1 MGSERESER
10 EREREREGH
19 GKNHRGFMM
28 SEPSCERAF
37 PLTGKEILLQSVSL
51 LTPVCNRH
59 KHEPTRAPSLSLRR
73 SASALSLNLLVMMQL
88 VGSGESRRKERERE
102 KKNEEKKR
110 NTSSPPEPSG
120 IPGLWKNCALVVFS
134 SSSREHSFQEAQGV
148 KHTQFGA
155 DLSPL
160 ISLA

>member
-102 KKNEEKKR
+102 EKWREKEEYVQ
-110 NTSSPPEPSG
+110 SPGAFRDSRAVEKLCARRLF
-120 IPGLWKNCALVVFS
+120 ILLQRAQFPGSA
-134 SSSREHSFQEAQGV
+134 R
-148 KHTQFGA
+148 
-155 DLSPL
+155 LSTH
-160 ISLA
+160 SLALTSHLWLA